1 MAAFPQLDW
10 SSLRKLLF
18 PAVVA
23 PDVRTPTTDR
33 LAILV
38 LSGEWLLFG
47 ALHFAWPEIAMREIP
62 PWIPAQL
69 QPFLVTSSGIL
80 EVTTGTIVLIPNLR
94 RLGALLSI
102 FLLIVLTPAM
112 YHILS
117 NDSALPYE
125 LVAPLPMLFRILLL
139 PNNIYL
145 LVLSAY
151 LCRHSDAAL
160 ASPAKTARMR
170 STPTVGHPI
179 RLLTAFMLFASNC
192 AGFLTLIAG
201 VRGHF
206 AEASL
211 WAMTCI
217 AFGAM
222 LGFLFAVPRV
232 NVRAAARKD
241 LSPNTNIETVSD
253 WLTKTLIGVGLI
265 NFTNIGGYITTLSGR
280 LGGALHIDEDF
291 ALALLVYFFVLG
303 LIEGYLLTRTFL
315 YEEFA
320 SEPG

>member
-1 MAAFPQLDW
+1 MAAFPRLDW

-18 PAVVA
+18 PAAVA
-23 PDVRTPTTDR
+23 RDVRTPTTDR

-38 LSGEWLLFG
+38 LSAEWLLFG
-47 ALHFAWPEIAMREIP
+47 ALHFSWPDITMREVP
-62 PWIPAQL
+62 PWIPHQL
-69 QPFLVTSSGIL
+69 QTLLVTFSGIL

-94 RLGALLSI
+94 RLAALLSI
-102 FLLIVLTPAM
+102 FLLIVLTPA

-125 LVAPLPMLFRILLL
+125 LVAPLPILFRILLL

-151 LCRHSDAAL
+151 LCRHSDAGL
-160 ASPAKTARMR
+160 ASPVKTSRTR
-170 STPTVGHPI
+170 SMPTLGHPI

-192 AGFLTLIAG
+192 AGFLTLIGG
-201 VRGHF
+201 VRVHF

-217 AFGAM
+217 AFGAL

-232 NVRAAARKD
+232 NVRAAARRD

-265 NFTNIGGYITTLSGR
+265 NFTNIGVYITGLSQD
-280 LGGALHIDEDF
+280 LGVSLQVSKEF

-320 SEPG
+320 AEAG